1 MRTLP
6 CKMTTMLALACVIFF
21 NTALAGD
28 CDGKAA
34 KVSPEQPSAVR
45 TLAKASDDLAGGIK
59 LTISTKRQLARERLL
74 DRDEELLLTN
84 LMLDVN
90 RTGKEYNRVLTS
102 VERDT
107 SQNRAALRNALDEV
121 TKSIGRLNDEG
132 VLHIKSEVARQR
144 AGLAINGIRAAIAV
158 IGNTLTSTPLP
169 TPTPAPGPLPTPN
182 GGKDAASFRRGG
194 LRHVI

>member
-1 MRTLP
+1 MKRLP
-6 CKMTTMLALACVIFF
+6 CQFKTLLALAAVIFF
-21 NTALAGD
+21 TSGFTPD
-28 CDGKAA
+28 CNGKAA

-74 DRDEELLLTN
+74 DRDEERMLTN

-90 RTGKEYNRVLTS
+90 RSGKEYNRVLTS

-107 SQNRAALRNALDEV
+107 SQSRAALKNALGEV
-121 TKSIGRLNDEG
+121 TKSIDCLNDEG
-132 VLHIKSEVARQR
+132 VLHIKSEAARQR
-144 AGLAINGIRAAIAV
+144 AGLAVNGVRAAIAV
-158 IGNTLTSTPLP
+158 IGNTLTETPLP
-169 TPTPAPGPLPTPN
+169 TLSPGPLPSPT
-182 GGKDAASFRRGG
+182 GGKDAASFGRGG